1 MWNLIMIIHTWRG
14 VSHANVPA
22 PVRLPIATIA
32 FFNCHLATIMDVVH
46 VDEATGQKTP
56 VQSRKRKR
64 KASQTVELEEEHQVT
79 GKERLESEAA
89 VKKVRQHVDGH

>member
-1 MWNLIMIIHTWRG
+1 MIVHTWRG

-46 VDEATGQKTP
+46 VDEATGQKNACAI
-56 VQSRKRKR
+56 S
-64 KASQTVELEEEHQVT
+64 
-79 GKERLESEAA
+79 KEKEKS
-89 VKKVRQHVDGH
+89 

>member
-1 MWNLIMIIHTWRG
+1 MELNYDHPHVEGCVACGASQT
-14 VSHANVPA
+14 S
-22 PVRLPIATIA
+22 IATIA

>member
-1 MWNLIMIIHTWRG
+1 
-14 VSHANVPA
+14 
-22 PVRLPIATIA
+22 
-32 FFNCHLATIMDVVH
+32 

-79 GKERLESEAA
+79 RKERLESEAA